1 MHLLVLLSKK
11 CWVCNKLSDSC
22 NSGWAT
28 AFLDRSSV
36 WITNC
41 SGRIGLDMRV
51 HAASC
56 GPHDSLPLI
65 LILFNTAFIHVAIR
79 RVICTCT
86 NNIAIAMQV
95 CISCNLYAGLFNSC
109 SLFRSFKFVT
119 GTQYPSHCSCMDSYI
134 YIRCSYIVISSYIFI
149 MCMRKTIM
157 YVLAI

>member
-1 MHLLVLLSKK
+1 
-11 CWVCNKLSDSC
+11 
-22 NSGWAT
+22 
-28 AFLDRSSV
+28 
-36 WITNC
+36 
-41 SGRIGLDMRV
+41 MRV

-109 SLFRSFKFVT
+109 SLLFRSFKFVT
-119 GTQYPSHCSCMDSYI
+119 GTQYPSHCSCIDSYI
-134 YIRCSYIVISSYIFI
+134 YIRCSYIVRRNVFTTGPAKLDHKDY
-149 MCMRKTIM
+149 
-157 YVLAI
+157 AIKCVGGRQLHEY